1 VVTLGNDAEL
11 FEIIRSELFTA
22 VIGDVMDSI
31 GLTCQFL
38 PPQIKPLND
47 DMIVVGRALTVLGED
62 ISPNDKSSPFGL
74 LFEALDDLKPMEV
87 FLATGGSPN
96 YALWGGL
103 MSTRAIKLQAVGA
116 VLNGYHRDTV
126 EIRELN
132 FPVFSI
138 GSFAQDQNSR
148 GQVID
153 FRCPVTF
160 QNGVIVNPGDIV
172 FGDVDGVVI
181 IPQIS
186 EAKIVELA
194 LEKVHG
200 ENLVRESIE
209 AGMSAKAAFDK
220 YGIL

>member
-1 VVTLGNDAEL
+1 MGTEAEL

-22 VIGDVMDSI
+22 VMGDVMDSI

-38 PPQIKPLND
+38 PPQIKPLHD
-47 DMIVVGRALTVLGED
+47 DMLVVGRALPVLQED
-62 ISPNDKSSPFGL
+62 IPPDDKSSSFGL
-74 LFEALDDLKPMEV
+74 LFEALDDLKPNEV
-87 FLATGGSPN
+87 YLTTGVSPN

-103 MSTRAIKLQAVGA
+103 MSTRAIKLQAAGA

-132 FPVFSI
+132 FPVFSL
-138 GSFAQDQNSR
+138 GSFAQDQNGR
-148 GQVID
+148 GKVVD
-153 FRCPVTF
+153 FRCPLTF
-160 QNGVIVNPGDIV
+160 PNGVAVNPGDIV
-172 FGDVDGVVI
+172 FGDIDGVVI
-181 IPQIS
+181 IPQES
-186 EAKIVELA
+186 EAKVVELA